1 MSKAKAATARAL
13 MLAAAG
19 LAGVAPFLSSQAPAA
34 AYIPAQSDFLCD
46 FPEDLSFYNFKRW
59 FSYELPLKV
68 YVPPLK
74 LAVPAGSNY
83 PRLLMHAFS
92 SWGAAMPELK
102 FQFVSDAKQASL
114 VVKWTMVLPES
125 EADRGAALYPQ
136 PNLKTARITHKAELL
151 VPLKTA
157 AGPGLPD
164 ENGNP
169 PPAVYLSPAE
179 FQGIALHNLG
189 HSLGLTHSKDLNDL
203 MSANFFGRLAAQSK
217 WTLSPSDVATLRRLY
232 TLPVRLEGPPCNGRD

>member
-1 MSKAKAATARAL
+1 MSKAITARAL
-13 MLAAAG
+13 MLASALAG
-19 LAGVAPFLSSQAPAA
+19 LALGPGSAS
-34 AYIPAQSDFLCD
+34 AYIPAQTDFLCD
-46 FPEDLSFYNFKRW
+46 FPENLAFYNYKRW

-102 FQFVSDAKQASL
+102 FQFVSSPQQASL
-114 VVKWTMVLPES
+114 VVKWAMVLPES

-136 PNLKTARITHKAELL
+136 PNLKNPARITHKAELL
-151 VPLKTA
+151 VPLKTT
-157 AGPGLPD
+157 AGPELPD

-169 PPAVYLSPAE
+169 PPAVYLSPQE
-179 FQGIALHNLG
+179 FQGITLHNLG
-189 HSLGLTHSKDLNDL
+189 HSLGLTHSKDLDDL
-203 MSANFFGRLAAQSK
+203 MSANFFGRLAAHSN